1 MEDQDDAFTGEGK
14 LGAVTTGDTEMAN
27 LGASGRGLVIPASG
41 QQPRKR
47 KESMNYEAIS
57 QMSKG
62 SSLSVFSKNDM
73 YMNLA
78 VDIGRSRAQQ

>member
-1 MEDQDDAFTGEGK
+1 
-14 LGAVTTGDTEMAN
+14 
-27 LGASGRGLVIPASG
+27 
-41 QQPRKR
+41 
-47 KESMNYEAIS
+47 MNYETIS

-78 VDIGRSRAQQ
+78 VDIGRSRASKAGSASE